1 MVASYITNISV
12 CEVRVNYIN
21 VSVSNC
27 VCANL
32 LIINVADGIRVFIR
46 STVVLVVTYQY
57 YVATVLFSI
66 NSIVTIVLLVSICVL
81 VIRYSYMMQISYLAI
96 ATDTYTSYIS
106 LCYTSTEIPSSH
118 LIVMSSN

>member
-1 MVASYITNISV
+1 MNVSV

-27 VCANL
+27 LCANL

-46 STVVLVVTYQY
+46 STVVLVVTNQY

-66 NSIVTIVLLVSICVL
+66 NSTVTIVLLVSICVL
-81 VIRYSYMMQISYLAI
+81 VIR
-96 ATDTYTSYIS
+96 
-106 LCYTSTEIPSSH
+106 
-118 LIVMSSN
+118 